1 MCKDLMYSGLCY
13 RLMSSKIGNSRQL
26 LVKACSVWHDR
37 HVCLSD
43 QVTNTYLLMYLFTPW
58 SAVLP
63 EKLTVCQPVK
73 KFPAFYGTRRFIT
86 TSKSARHLSLSWASS
101 IQSMP
106 PSQLDNQ
113 YYITELPSHKTFCQF
128 DVNKREDFAST
139 EMYSIIQKI
148 SGLRYTEL

>member
-1 MCKDLMYSGLCY
+1 
-13 RLMSSKIGNSRQL
+13 
-26 LVKACSVWHDR
+26 
-37 HVCLSD
+37 
-43 QVTNTYLLMYLFTPW
+43 
-58 SAVLP
+58 
-63 EKLTVCQPVK
+63 
-73 KFPAFYGTRRFIT
+73 
-86 TSKSARHLSLSWASS
+86 
-101 IQSMP
+101 MP